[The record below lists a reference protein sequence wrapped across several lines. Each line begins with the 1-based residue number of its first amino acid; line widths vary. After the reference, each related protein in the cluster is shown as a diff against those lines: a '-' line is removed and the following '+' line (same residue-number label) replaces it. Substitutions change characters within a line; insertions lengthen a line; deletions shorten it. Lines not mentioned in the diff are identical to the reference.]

1 MNSARPHVAVGLC
14 CVEPQH
20 SRPPCAVGVMLLHLA
35 DRYDE
40 I

>member
-1 MNSARPHVAVGLC
+1 MWLMGLYC
-14 CVEPQH
+14 EEPQH
-20 SRPPCAVGVMLLHLA
+20 SRPSRVVGVMLLHLA